1 MAGGIEPPQDSGRR
15 TLVGTSPKNPKK
27 ETLVE
32 GFPPIFRLRFLRQGK
47 IYRNEEGEEGR
58 PLGRPLPVAMS
69 LRPAIP
75 QRVARQQSLPPL
87 HRLEVG

>member
-1 MAGGIEPPQDSGRR
+1 
-15 TLVGTSPKNPKK
+15 LVGTSPKNPKK

-32 GFPPIFRLRFLRQGK
+32 GFHPIVGLRFLRHGK
-47 IYRNEEGEEGR
+47 IFRNEEGEEGR
-58 PLGRPLPVAMS
+58 QLRRPLTVAMS

-75 QRVARQQSLPPL
+75 QRVARQQSPPPL